1 MGIIRILKVG
11 SVSETVEVSAQV
23 PQREFLALEEC
34 AHRERSQLPFRWELF
49 NALNRANFTL
59 PVTSVNTITGA
70 GRQMQ
75 FGLRYQF

>member
-1 MGIIRILKVG
+1 MNFSLLKNARI
-11 SVSETVEVSAQV
+11 
-23 PQREFLALEEC
+23 
-34 AHRERSQLPFRWELF
+34 RERSQLPFRWELF